1 MARQKGITV
10 NAVQAG
16 NARDTERVWR
26 EIAQRGNGE
35 YIPIPQDGGQVVI
48 IETPYD
54 RDIIEL
60 QGRINRTVIPYGQ
73 RQQRE
78 RVVQRRGQY
87 GQQSAPVAS
96 DMAGYMSKQRAGGA
110 NTDAITGGG
119 DLLADVNAGRNA
131 LSSVKE
137 EELPDDMRRMSPSE
151 RQSHVDRQATERTT
165 LNGRMTDLVKKRDA
179 YVTDQRK
186 KAPARAADS
195 FDRAVEKTLQT
206 QIAK

>member
-1 MARQKGITV
+1 
-10 NAVQAG
+10 
-16 NARDTERVWR
+16 
-26 EIAQRGNGE
+26 
-35 YIPIPQDGGQVVI
+35 
-48 IETPYD
+48 
-54 RDIIEL
+54 
-60 QGRINRTVIPYGQ
+60 
-73 RQQRE
+73 
-78 RVVQRRGQY
+78 
-87 GQQSAPVAS
+87 
-96 DMAGYMSKQRAGGA
+96 MAGYMSKSRAGQA

-119 DLLADVNAGRNA
+119 DLLADVNAGRNT

-137 EELPDDMRRMSPSE
+137 EDLPDDMRRMSASE
-151 RQSHVDRQATERTT
+151 RQAHVDRQATERTT